1 MRRDDFDAMVRAMA
15 REVPPGFLAGI
26 AAIEVT
32 GKTVPHPLR
41 QDVFTMGECVPHA
54 FGGPDDEGPTLRSS
68 VFLHYGSFQALAR
81 ISPAFDWRE
90 EAWETLTHELRHHL
104 EWRARAGALEAFDD
118 AVEANY
124 ARIDGERFEP
134 LFFLDGEEI
143 GTRDE
148 GRGARGEGRGAR
160 VYKVEDDVFLD
171 LELNA
176 KEHRAAAGTERV
188 FPWHGRAWRVTL
200 PAAIGDV
207 LFLTLQGVEP
217 EPAGALV
224 LVVRRTPGARD
235 LWHRATVA
243 QAEATATPAPSP

>member
-1 MRRDDFDAMVRAMA
+1 MRRRDFDAMVRTMA
-15 REVPPGFLAGI
+15 REVPPGFLEGI

-81 ISPAFDWRE
+81 ISPDFDWRE

-104 EWRARAGALEAFDD
+104 EWRAREGELEAFDD

-124 ARIDGERFEP
+124 ARVDGERFAP
-134 LFFLDGEEI
+134 LFFRDGEEI
-143 GTRDE
+143 G
-148 GRGARGEGRGAR
+148 AQGEGRRATGDGGI
-160 VYKVEDDVFLD
+160 YKVEDDVFIEQVLG
-171 LELNA
+171 A
-176 KEHRAAAGTERV
+176 KEHRGAAGAART
-188 FPWHGRAWRVTL
+188 FTWHGRQWRVTL

-207 LFLTLQGVEP
+207 LFLSLEGVAP
-217 EPAGALV
+217 EPVGELV
-224 LVVRRTPGARD
+224 LVVRRRPGARD
-235 LWHRATVA
+235 FWRRAAVV
-243 QAEATATPAPSP
+243 QAEATATPAP